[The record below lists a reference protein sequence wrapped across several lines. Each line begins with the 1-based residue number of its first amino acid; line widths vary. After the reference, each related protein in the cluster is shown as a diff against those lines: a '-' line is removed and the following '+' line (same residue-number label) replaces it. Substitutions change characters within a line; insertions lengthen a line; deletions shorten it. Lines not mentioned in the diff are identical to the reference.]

1 MHDTYQHALPE
12 GTRIENYELKG
23 VLGVGGFGI
32 TYIAYD
38 HHLQRDVAI
47 KEYLPDGLAL
57 RSPDGN
63 TLTPITKNSAKDFNY
78 GLSRFLD
85 EARTLARFSD
95 PNIVRVTR
103 YLTANGTGYLVME
116 YEQGEPLSRYLKK
129 TPVLLEEE
137 SVLRLLIAILKGLK
151 NVHAQNFLHRDV
163 KPANIFLRKNGPPLL
178 LDFGAAR
185 QALNNQTQ
193 ALTKMVTPG
202 YAPLEQYHSV
212 DKQGPWSDIY
222 GLGATMLHCLSGAP
236 PPSATE
242 RIAAIYDSQADP
254 VDSVFEIVERN
265 YSQRLNDLVK
275 WMIKPNPKDRPQTT
289 AEVLEYLG
297 VTDEPGSSL
306 ELSDEPAG
314 SARRTLSEESIDAV
328 TMHLARHIGPMANAL
343 VRKAG
348 EQVSDVE
355 VLTELL
361 SRFIPSEEAKT
372 EFLGQTRILGENS
385 QVPAT
390 QVFRDSPNPDSESR
404 PAPAAVSLDS
414 DLIENAERHLG
425 NYLGPMAKIVVR
437 KTAGRCSSSDEFLGE
452 LAQEVPAD
460 KQKEFLE
467 RF

>member
-1 MHDTYQHALPE
+1 MPDSYQQALPE

-38 HHLQRDVAI
+38 HNLQRDVAI
-47 KEYLPDGLAL
+47 KEYLPEGLAM
-57 RSPDGN
+57 RSSDGN
-63 TLTPITKNSAKDFNY
+63 TLAPITENSARDFNY
-78 GLSRFLD
+78 GLRRFLD

-95 PNIVRVTR
+95 PNIVRVTS
-103 YLTANGTGYLVME
+103 YLTSNGTGYLVMD
-116 YEQGEPLSRYLKK
+116 YEQGEPLSTYLKK
-129 TPVLLEEE
+129 APVLLEEE
-137 SVLRLLIAILKGLK
+137 GVLQLLIAILKGLK

-163 KPANIFLRKNGPPLL
+163 KPANIFIRKQGPPLL

-212 DKQGPWSDIY
+212 EKQGPWSDIY
-222 GLGATMLHCLSGAP
+222 GLGATILHCVAGAP

-242 RIAAIYDSQADP
+242 RIAAIYDNQVDPADEI
-254 VDSVFEIVERN
+254 FEVVERN
-265 YSQRLNDLVK
+265 YSRRLNELIK
-275 WMIKPNPKDRPQTT
+275 WMIKPNPNDRPQTT

-297 VTDEPGSSL
+297 VTDEKSSL
-306 ELSDEPAG
+306 ELAEESADSTAQTLSDEC
-314 SARRTLSEESIDAV
+314 IDAV
-328 TMHLARHIGPMANAL
+328 TVHLARHIGPMANAL

-348 EQVSDVE
+348 KQVSDVE

-361 SRFIPSEEAKT
+361 SRFIPSEDAKT
-372 EFLGQTRILGENS
+372 EFLGQTRILRNDVG
-385 QVPAT
+385 VPAT
-390 QVFRDSPNPDSESR
+390 PAGGDSPNPDST
-404 PAPAAVSLDS
+404 PAAGSLDA
-414 DLIENAERHLG
+414 DLIENAERYLS
-425 NYLGPMAKIVVR
+425 NYLGPMARIVVR
-437 KTAGRCSSSDEFLGE
+437 KTAGRCSSNDEFIGE

-460 KQKEFLE
+460 KQKEFME

>member
-1 MHDTYQHALPE
+1 MHDSYQHALPE

-63 TLTPITKNSAKDFNY
+63 TLTPITENSAKDFNY

-103 YLTANGTGYLVME
+103 YLTTNGTGYLVMD
-116 YEQGEPLSRYLKK
+116 YERGESLSSYLKNA
-129 TPVLLEEE
+129 PVLPEEE
-137 SVLRLLIAILKGLK
+137 SVLQLLIAISKGLK
-151 NVHAQNFLHRDV
+151 NVHAQNFLHRDI
-163 KPANIFLRKNGPPLL
+163 KPANIFLRKDGPPLL

-202 YAPLEQYHSV
+202 YAPLEQYHSME
-212 DKQGPWSDIY
+212 KQGPWSDIY
-222 GLGATMLHCLSGAP
+222 GLGATILHCLAGAP

-242 RIAAIYDSQADP
+242 RIAAIYDNQADP
-254 VDSVFEIVERN
+254 VDEIFEIVDRN
-265 YSQRLNDLVK
+265 YSRRLSELIK
-275 WMIKPNPKDRPQTT
+275 WMINPKPKDRPQTT

-297 VTDEPGSSL
+297 VADEKRSSL
-306 ELSDEPAG
+306 ELG
-314 SARRTLSEESIDAV
+314 EESAESGRQALGKECIDAV
-328 TMHLARHIGPMANAL
+328 TLHLARHIGPMANAL

-348 EQVSDVE
+348 KQVSDVE

-372 EFLGQTRILGENS
+372 EFLGQTRILRDDSRE
-385 QVPAT
+385 PAT
-390 QVFRDSPNPDSESR
+390 STVGDSPNPAVMPQST
-404 PAPAAVSLDS
+404 PAPASLDT
-414 DLIENAERHLG
+414 DLIANAERYLSI
-425 NYLGPMAKIVVR
+425 YLGPMAKIVVR
-437 KTAGRCSSSDEFLGE
+437 KTAGRCSSRDEFLEE
-452 LAQEVPAD
+452 LVQEVPVD